1 MLADRPAVLTLIRQT
16 MAPVCLLRLPR
27 WQYRANICTNRP
39 TTTRCTA
46 PWPCWAKR
54 SWHLDDGEKIMLTGR
69 DELSKPEKSARGLP
83 VHGADRGHHGG
94 QREPL
99 GAIRFDASCTHHH
112 HRRLLLRLNH
122 GHFAGSQ
129 ELVPRSLRLNPLVWE
144 HPRYSLC
151 TYGKRRLTVLPRSHT
166 VSVAVTIRLRD
177 VKRACFQRP
186 KSGWQSGTTSSGRSR
201 RLYFLPTYPYP
212 THGGA
217 GPVSGG
223 HRGRQGRVQNPTG
236 A

>member
-1 MLADRPAVLTLIRQT
+1 MMLADRPAGITLSRQT

-69 DELSKPEKSARGLP
+69 DEISKPEKSARGLP

-112 HRRLLLRLNH
+112 HRRQIRRLNH
-122 GHFAGSQ
+122 GHFADSQ
-129 ELVPRSLRLNPLVWE
+129 RVAQRSLRLNPLVRE
-144 HPRYSLC
+144 QPRYSLC
-151 TYGKRRLTVLPRSHT
+151 TCVTQSCTVLPRAHT

-177 VKRACFQRP
+177 VYRTCFQRP
-186 KSGWQSGTTSSGRSR
+186 KS
-201 RLYFLPTYPYP
+201 
-212 THGGA
+212 
-217 GPVSGG
+217 V
-223 HRGRQGRVQNPTG
+223 
-236 A
+236 

>member
-1 MLADRPAVLTLIRQT
+1 M
-16 MAPVCLLRLPR
+16 
-27 WQYRANICTNRP
+27 
-39 TTTRCTA
+39 
-46 PWPCWAKR
+46 
-54 SWHLDDGEKIMLTGR
+54 
-69 DELSKPEKSARGLP
+69 
-83 VHGADRGHHGG
+83 HGADRGHHGG
-94 QREPL
+94 QREQL
-99 GAIRFDASCTHHH
+99 GALRFDASCTHHH
-112 HRRLLLRLNH
+112 HRQLLLLLNH

-144 HPRYSLC
+144 QPRYSLC
-151 TYGKRRLTVLPRSHT
+151 TYGKARLTVLPRSHT

-223 HRGRQGRVQNPTG
+223 HRGRQGRVQNPG
-236 A
+236 GGDHHQEG

>member
-1 MLADRPAVLTLIRQT
+1 MLADRPAGIILSRQT

-27 WQYRANICTNRP
+27 WPGRGCACQHMCTNRP

-99 GAIRFDASCTHHH
+99 GALRFDASCTHHH
-112 HRRLLLRLNH
+112 HRLHFKLQNH
-122 GHFAGSQ
+122 GQNADSRNI
-129 ELVPRSLRLNPLVWE
+129 VTRSLRLRPLVWE
-144 HPRYSLC
+144 QPRYSLC
-151 TYGKRRLTVLPRSHT
+151 TCMPS
-166 VSVAVTIRLRD
+166 
-177 VKRACFQRP
+177 
-186 KSGWQSGTTSSGRSR
+186 
-201 RLYFLPTYPYP
+201 
-212 THGGA
+212 
-217 GPVSGG
+217 
-223 HRGRQGRVQNPTG
+223 
-236 A
+236 

>member
-1 MLADRPAVLTLIRQT
+1 MMLADRPAGITLSRQT

-46 PWPCWAKR
+46 PWPSWAKR
-54 SWHLDDGEKIMLTGR
+54 GRHLDVAERSCQPAAMSFR
-69 DELSKPEKSARGLP
+69 NRKSARAAFWCMALIA
-83 VHGADRGHHGG
+83 VITAVN
-94 QREPL
+94 
-99 GAIRFDASCTHHH
+99 ASVIARSDSP
-112 HRRLLLRLNH
+112 RRVRTIITDK
-122 GHFAGSQ
+122 
-129 ELVPRSLRLNPLVWE
+129 VPRSLRLNPLVWE
-144 HPRYSLC
+144 QPRYSLC
-151 TYGKRRLTVLPRSHT
+151 TCVTQSCTVLPRAHT

-186 KSGWQSGTTSSGRSR
+186 KAGWQSGTTSSGRSR

-223 HRGRQGRVQNPTG
+223 HRGRQGSVQNPDPLQEDRAG
-236 A
+236 KGVKA